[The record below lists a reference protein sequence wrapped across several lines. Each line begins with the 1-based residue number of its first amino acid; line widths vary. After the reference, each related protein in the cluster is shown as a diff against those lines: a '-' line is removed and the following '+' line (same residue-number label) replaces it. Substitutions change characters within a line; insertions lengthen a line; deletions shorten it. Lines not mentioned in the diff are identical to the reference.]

1 MKPYSNTDNRMKG
14 SKRGAG
20 TIPGVM
26 VGIIAGSLL
35 TVSTGSVVWAVLFP
49 FIGML
54 LGGMLGKAYFTS
66 L

>member
-1 MKPYSNTDNRMKG
+1 MEPYLNTDNRIKG

-20 TIPGVM
+20 AIPGVII
-26 VGIIAGSLL
+26 GIIAGSLL
-35 TVSTGSVVWAVLFP
+35 TVSTGSIVWAVLFP